1 MARLE
6 KSRTRTERAELISKQ
21 SGSELGGL
29 TPNLR
34 ATSVMDASAPPS
46 MPSERCHKPPQKP
59 RLGMAGLQAYGSL
72 EEEDFGEQR
81 ESRVRLYGVDRPERG
96 ELCFEEATERY

>member
-1 MARLE
+1 
-6 KSRTRTERAELISKQ
+6 
-21 SGSELGGL
+21 
-29 TPNLR
+29 
-34 ATSVMDASAPPS
+34 
-46 MPSERCHKPPQKP
+46 
-59 RLGMAGLQAYGSL
+59 MAGLQAYGSL